1 MSDSGTLWM
10 TPPPACEHPTGKR
23 EQRDAPFPG
32 PEERARLVRVAA
44 AAVGAR
50 AGGSEIELPGLLLFQ
65 PEIAYVEG
73 RWTSDVG
80 RTYTI
85 RVQLHAAYPDLVPS
99 VYIMDP
105 YPLVGFGARSM
116 HTYGSSHG
124 MHTFE
129 SDIPSATRICIV
141 RPEIWDARWLISS
154 IILRTLLWILAYEF
168 QCDDGTPVGAFLID

>member
-1 MSDSGTLWM
+1 MTLRSRGRK
-10 TPPPACEHPTGKR
+10 TEHSWSEWQVR
-23 EQRDAPFPG
+23 
-32 PEERARLVRVAA
+32 RLVLEREALK
-44 AAVGAR
+44 
-50 AGGSEIELPGLLLFQ
+50 SSFPDFSFFNQ
-65 PEIAYVEG
+65 KSTSAYVEG
-73 RWTSDVG
+73 RWTSDLG

-85 RVQLHAAYPDLVPS
+85 RVQLHAAYPDVVPS

-129 SDIPSATRICIV
+129 SDIPSATRICTV
-141 RPEIWDARWLISS
+141 RAEIWDARWLISS
-154 IILRTLLWILAYEF
+154 IIRRTLLWILAYEF

>member
-1 MSDSGTLWM
+1 VTLRSRGRKN
-10 TPPPACEHPTGKR
+10 EHAWSEWQLRRLALER
-23 EQRDAPFPG
+23 EALKSSFPDF
-32 PEERARLVRVAA
+32 
-44 AAVGAR
+44 
-50 AGGSEIELPGLLLFQ
+50 SFFNQ
-65 PEIAYVEG
+65 KSTSAYVEG

-129 SDIPSATRICIV
+129 SDIPSATRICTV
-141 RPEIWDARWLISS
+141 RSEIWDARWLISS
-154 IILRTLLWILAYEF
+154 IIRRTLLWILAYEF